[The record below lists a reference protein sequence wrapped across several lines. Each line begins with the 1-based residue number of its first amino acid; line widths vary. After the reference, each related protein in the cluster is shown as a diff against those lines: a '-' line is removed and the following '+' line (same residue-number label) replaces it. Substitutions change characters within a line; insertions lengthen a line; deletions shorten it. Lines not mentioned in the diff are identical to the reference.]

1 MAHEMPVHPMN
12 MTPLIDV
19 LLVLLVI
26 FIMSVPAATHTL
38 PVDLP
43 APCRDCPLSPIANTL
58 SIDGADRM
66 SWNGAPIVRGELA
79 PLLAAAVRLPVE
91 PELRFAPAERTSYS
105 VAAETMATI
114 KASGVTRFGFVGN
127 ERFRSF
133 SQLD

>member
-1 MAHEMPVHPMN
+1 MSQVTPAHAMN

-26 FIMSVPAATHTL
+26 FILSVPAATHTL

-43 APCRDCPLSPIANTL
+43 SKCEDCTTSPIANTL
-58 SIDGADRM
+58 SIDRNDRLA
-66 SWNGAPIVRGELA
+66 WNGTAIDRSDLA
-79 PLLAAAVRLPVE
+79 GLLAGTLRLAVE
-91 PELRFAPAERTSYS
+91 PELRFAPSERSSYRI
-105 VAAETMATI
+105 AAETMAAI

-133 SQLD
+133 ASAR